1 MNNDVDKKPWPK
13 TKEEAVDRILLEL
26 PEADKE
32 IIKNIPTEFDLY
44 EYHHGLGLWIRNNF
58 GLYQGNNDLLQF
70 LGLKRHPDDVSMS
83 IIRALWNRLRE
94 EK

>member
-13 TKEEAVDRILLEL
+13 TIEEAVDRILLEL
-26 PEADKE
+26 PEVDKE
-32 IIKNIPTEFDLY
+32 IIKNTPTELELY
-44 EYHHGLGLWIRNNF
+44 KYHDSLGRWVRNNF

-70 LGLKRHPDDVSMS
+70 LGLKRHPDDVSMG
-83 IIRALWNRLRE
+83 IIKALWNRLRE